1 MTNSKELYK
10 ESNIKFDTNKQ
21 LLSASVVK
29 KKSNFNPEK
38 ILLDELYPKYGE
50 RYLEYRKKY
59 ENYLIDKK
67 HKFLPEYP
75 ISVILELVNRC
86 NLECTMCFQGY
97 RNDSEKSV
105 LDEKTLQKLFQEFKN
120 NKLEALLLSSSE
132 PLLYKNFD
140 KILKLAENSKI
151 MDIFLFTNGT
161 LLNNKNSELILNSSL
176 TRLFVSVD
184 AATETTY
191 DKVRIPVNKNIL
203 NTKRLEKIE
212 NNIKNFINSR
222 NNLNKKLPLVR
233 VSFVA
238 LKSNVHEVNMF
249 INKWID
255 IVDTVEIQKENSID
269 IYDELL
275 KNLPKNK
282 ITITEY
288 NCNEPWGQVTINSDG
303 SVGPCCNT
311 VGRNIP
317 IGNIKKETLKDIWQG
332 KEMTAVR
339 NGFINNNPNKICK
352 LCLQYERT
360 NL

>member
-1 MTNSKELYK
+1 LDQYPSLIGDLIKQSNSLNAGILCDAGA
-10 ESNIKFDTNKQ
+10 SGSVCITSIAVPAF
-21 LLSASVVK
+21 LLPV
-29 KKSNFNPEK
+29 
-38 ILLDELYPKYGE
+38 
-50 RYLEYRKKY
+50 
-59 ENYLIDKK
+59 DKK